1 MLMLKNILAFSV
13 IIVFSLQINA
23 QENVPN
29 VDLRTIGGKSLKSID
44 ILNNEGFSIISFW
57 ATWCIPCI
65 NELDAINDLYDSWNE
80 KYNIKVVAVSTDD
93 ARSKK
98 RVRPMV
104 SGKNWAFNVY
114 SDTNQ
119 EFKRSLNIS
128 GIPHTIVT
136 YKSEIIHRRIGYS
149 PGEEKDL
156 LKIISDYKQN

>member
-1 MLMLKNILAFSV
+1 MFKNFLVLSV
-13 IIVFSLQINA
+13 IFLFTLSVNA

-29 VDLRTIGGKSLKSID
+29 ISLKTISGKSVQSAD
-44 ILNNEGFSIISFW
+44 IINDDGFSIISFW

-65 NELDAINDLYDSWNE
+65 NELDAINDLYDSWN
-80 KYNIKVVAVSTDD
+80 KNYNIKVLAISTDD

-119 EFKRSLNIS
+119 EFKRSLNVS

>member
-1 MLMLKNILAFSV
+1 MLKNILAFSV

-80 KYNIKVVAVSTDD
+80 KYNIKVLAVSTDD

-104 SGKNWAFNVY
+104 SGKNWAFDVY
-114 SDTNQ
+114 VDTNQ
-119 EFKRSLNIS
+119 EFKRSLNVS
-128 GIPHTIVT
+128 GIPHTIVV
-136 YKSEIIHRRIGYS
+136 YGSKIIHRRIGYT

-156 LKIISDYKQN
+156 LNIISKYNQ

>member
-1 MLMLKNILAFSV
+1 MLKNFLVLSV
-13 IIVFSLQINA
+13 VFIFTLSVNA

-29 VDLRTIGGKSLKSID
+29 VSLKTISGKSIQSAD
-44 ILNNEGFSIISFW
+44 IINDDGFSIISFW

-65 NELDAINDLYDSWNE
+65 NELDAINDLYDSWN
-80 KYNIKVVAVSTDD
+80 KNYNIKVLAISTDD

-119 EFKRSLNIS
+119 EFKRSLNVS

>member
-1 MLMLKNILAFSV
+1 MLKNILAFSV

-29 VDLRTIGGKSLKSID
+29 IDLRTIGGKSLKSID

-104 SGKNWAFNVY
+104 SGKNWAFDVY
-114 SDTNQ
+114 VDTNQ
-119 EFKRSLNIS
+119 EFKRSLNVS
-128 GIPHTIVT
+128 GIPHTIVV
-136 YKSEIIHRRIGYS
+136 YGSKIIHRRIGYT

-156 LKIISDYKQN
+156 LNIISKYNQ

>member
-1 MLMLKNILAFSV
+1 MFKNFLVLSV
-13 IIVFSLQINA
+13 IFLFTLSVNA

-29 VDLRTIGGKSLKSID
+29 VSLKTISGKSVQSVD
-44 ILNNEGFSIISFW
+44 IINDDGFSIISFW

-65 NELDAINDLYDSWNE
+65 NELDAINDLYDSWN
-80 KYNIKVVAVSTDD
+80 KSYNIKVLAISTDD

-119 EFKRSLNIS
+119 EFKRSLNVS

>member
-1 MLMLKNILAFSV
+1 MFKNFLVLSV
-13 IIVFSLQINA
+13 IFLFTLSVNA

-29 VDLRTIGGKSLKSID
+29 VSLKTISGKSVQSVD
-44 ILNNEGFSIISFW
+44 IINDDGFSIISFW

-65 NELDAINDLYDSWNE
+65 NELDAINDLYDSWN
-80 KYNIKVVAVSTDD
+80 KNYNIKVLAISTDD

-119 EFKRSLNIS
+119 EFKRSLNVS

>member
-1 MLMLKNILAFSV
+1 MLKNFLVLSV
-13 IIVFSLQINA
+13 VFIFTLSVNA

-29 VDLRTIGGKSLKSID
+29 VSLKTISGKSVQSADVIND
-44 ILNNEGFSIISFW
+44 DGFSIISFW

-65 NELDAINDLYDSWNE
+65 NELDAINDLYDSWN
-80 KYNIKVVAVSTDD
+80 KNYNIKVLAISTDD

-119 EFKRSLNIS
+119 EFKRSLNVS

>member
-1 MLMLKNILAFSV
+1 MLKNILAFSV

-104 SGKNWAFNVY
+104 SGKNWAFDVY
-114 SDTNQ
+114 VDTNQ
-119 EFKRSLNIS
+119 EFKRSLNVS
-128 GIPHTIVT
+128 GIPHTIVV
-136 YKSEIIHRRIGYS
+136 YGSKIIHRRIGYT

-156 LKIISDYKQN
+156 LNIISKYNQ

>member
-1 MLMLKNILAFSV
+1 MLKNFLVLSVAFIFTLSV
-13 IIVFSLQINA
+13 NA

-29 VDLRTIGGKSLKSID
+29 VSLKTISGKSVQSVD
-44 ILNNEGFSIISFW
+44 IINDDGFSIISFW

-65 NELDAINDLYDSWNE
+65 NELDAINDLYDSWN
-80 KYNIKVVAVSTDD
+80 KSYNIKVLAISTDD

-119 EFKRSLNIS
+119 EFKRSLNVS

>member
-29 VDLRTIGGKSLKSID
+29 VELRTVGGKSLKSID

-104 SGKNWAFNVY
+104 SGKNWAFDVY
-114 SDTNQ
+114 VDTNQ
-119 EFKRSLNIS
+119 EFKRSLNVS
-128 GIPHTIVT
+128 GIPHTIVV
-136 YKSEIIHRRIGYS
+136 YGSKIIHRRIGYT

-156 LKIISDYKQN
+156 LNIISKYNQ

>member
-1 MLMLKNILAFSV
+1 MLKNFLVLSV
-13 IIVFSLQINA
+13 VFIFTLSVNA

-29 VDLRTIGGKSLKSID
+29 VSLKTISGKSVQSVD
-44 ILNNEGFSIISFW
+44 IINDHGFSIISFW

-65 NELDAINDLYDSWNE
+65 NELDAINDLYDSWN
-80 KYNIKVVAVSTDD
+80 KSYNIKVLAISTDD

-119 EFKRSLNIS
+119 EFKRSLNVS

>member
-1 MLMLKNILAFSV
+1 MLKNFLVLSV
-13 IIVFSLQINA
+13 VFIFTLSVNA

-29 VDLRTIGGKSLKSID
+29 VSLKTISGKSVQSVD
-44 ILNNEGFSIISFW
+44 IINDDGFSIISFW

-65 NELDAINDLYDSWNE
+65 NELDAINDLYDSWN
-80 KYNIKVVAVSTDD
+80 KNYNIKVLAISTDD

-104 SGKNWAFNVY
+104 SGKKWAFNVY

-119 EFKRSLNIS
+119 EFKRSLNVS

>member
-1 MLMLKNILAFSV
+1 MLKNFLVLSV
-13 IIVFSLQINA
+13 VFIFTLSVNA

-29 VDLRTIGGKSLKSID
+29 VSLKTISGKSVQSVD
-44 ILNNEGFSIISFW
+44 IINDDGFSIISFW

-65 NELDAINDLYDSWNE
+65 NELDAINDLYDSWN
-80 KYNIKVVAVSTDD
+80 KSYNIKVLAISTDD

-119 EFKRSLNIS
+119 EFKRSLNVS

>member
-80 KYNIKVVAVSTDD
+80 KYNIKVLAVSTDD

-104 SGKNWAFNVY
+104 SGKNWAFDVY
-114 SDTNQ
+114 VDTNQ
-119 EFKRSLNIS
+119 EFKRFLNVS
-128 GIPHTIVT
+128 GIPHTIVV
-136 YKSEIIHRRIGYS
+136 YGSKIIHRRIGYT

-156 LKIISDYKQN
+156 LNIISKYNQ